1 MPFDT
6 RVFSSRCVGG
16 YLQLV
21 KGTEM
26 DQSRDEVSICGANER
41 YSPPLVQFRD
51 FLPDEKNVAMLL
63 FKVEETTSRTQFLAH
78 YSFTPALGPPAD
90 TAVQIRG
97 GVRAKDDEF
106 SDGEN

>member
-1 MPFDT
+1 M
-6 RVFSSRCVGG
+6 GG

-26 DQSRDEVSICGANER
+26 DHSRDEVSICGANER
-41 YSPPLVQFRD
+41 YSPPLVQYRD

-63 FKVEETTSRTQFLAH
+63 FKVDETTSRSQFLAH

-106 SDGEN
+106 SDGENTKFKRRK